1 LALPDIQRP
10 LIGEEPAMNP
20 QVALRSYQQNQITS
34 ASPLQLVLMAYDV
47 ALVGCARRDLAKTTR
62 AINTLIKSLD
72 MEQGGE
78 VALGLYRLYQYC
90 NDLARKGQ
98 YDEAARILRELAGAW
113 VQCLVEKSPMVTPA
127 RAAA

>member
-1 LALPDIQRP
+1 
-10 LIGEEPAMNP
+10 MNP

-47 ALVGCARRDLAKTTR
+47 ALVGCARRDLMKTTR

-72 MEQGGE
+72 MEQGE
-78 VALGLYRLYQYC
+78 IALGLYRLYQYC

-113 VQCLVEKSPMVTPA
+113 VQCLVEKGPMVNPA